1 MKILW
6 SSIFDVFTQLFSNPL
21 KLCCLVQDL
30 IQRGSMVAKGES
42 ADSCTVIPKLLPWLT
57 WAAGDLSV
65 KLAVGVGLLLP
76 FRLLMRRHLA
86 LPA

>member
-1 MKILW
+1 MGTSEMLCRNDDFW
-6 SSIFDVFTQLFSNPL
+6 SLAF
-21 KLCCLVQDL
+21 
-30 IQRGSMVAKGES
+30 AGE
-42 ADSCTVIPKLLPWLT
+42 DLPWLT

-76 FRLLMRRHLA
+76 FRLLMRRHIA